1 MTTIG
6 KDLAVIR
13 KHLNLDLEDIHHK
26 TRIPLET
33 LHRIEDGSLLADSS
47 ENIIYIRSF
56 IRTYTKALKIDE
68 ELVLKSLDQ
77 HEVGIYNGLL
87 LESYPELMPE
97 KPKKTGETEK
107 KTEGKQKKEPEAPD
121 KTMPKENKTGQN
133 EKKRKVSIQSKP
145 GTSDFTSTYKPAVKD
160 EKWAKVGHMV
170 SSRQKTTPVWI
181 IGVIVIIIIT
191 LISIY
196 FIYQSDLFGEDES
209 IPQLESESP
218 QSGQVMEGSELSLE
232 FGEIDPAESASATL
246 DDTLYITLYAAYD
259 KLEPVRVWSDLKP
272 RIDPYWLEEGM
283 AMNFE
288 FMDTIRING
297 QYNRMLLFLN
307 GHRIDNFRLEY
318 YNQEEAAVEL
328 TRSLF
333 ENDQNLWATPVPFEI
348 PEDASE
354 PDSVQFRPLF

>member
-6 KDLAVIR
+6 KDLSVIR
-13 KHLNLDLEDIHHK
+13 KHLNLDLEDIHQK

-33 LHRIEDGSLLADSS
+33 LHRIEDGSLLTDSS

-56 IRTYTKALKIDE
+56 IRTYAKALKIDE

-107 KTEGKQKKEPEAPD
+107 KTESKQKKETESPD
-121 KTMPKENKTGQN
+121 ETIDKADKSVQ
-133 EKKRKVSIQSKP
+133 KRKQTYSSIQSKQ
-145 GTSDFTSTYKPAVKD
+145 GTSDIKTTYKSTVKD
-160 EKWAKVGHMV
+160 EKWAKVGHMI
-170 SSRQKTTPVWI
+170 SSRQKTTPVWV
-181 IGVIVIIIIT
+181 IGVIVIILIT

-196 FIYQSDLFGEDES
+196 FIYQSNLFGDDEAM
-209 IPQLESESP
+209 PQLESESP
-218 QSGQVMEGSELSLE
+218 QSGPATEGSELSLE
-232 FGEIDPAESASATL
+232 FGEMDPVEPASSTL

-283 AMNFE
+283 AMNFD
-288 FMDTIRING
+288 FRDTIRING

-307 GHRIDNFRLEY
+307 GHRIDNFRQEY

-333 ENDQNLWATPVPFEI
+333 ENDEDLWASPVPFDI
-348 PEDASE
+348 PEDAAE
-354 PDSVQFRPLF
+354 PDSVLFRPLF